1 MASASSYP
9 RLGAALLTIAVTATL
24 FWFGNGLNPIWPLIW
39 IAPLPVLVFASR
51 NSRRATAVTAFLSV
65 WLGSLNLW
73 HYLWVLHAPPAVWLV
88 IFTLAALVY
97 MAAVLLFRALLLR
110 GAVWSALIAFPA
122 AWVVYEFV
130 RNLTTSGGTA
140 GSFAYSQLSFVPFLQ
155 LASLTGPWG
164 MTFFL
169 LLFSAAL
176 AIGWHLST
184 TAPKKAFQVVTT
196 GVGSIVLV
204 LVFGMLRMTMPLHD
218 PQVRVGLIASD
229 ARGNVFVADRGTN
242 TERLLRDYASA
253 ANTLAARGAMV
264 IVLPEKLGTIV
275 GPGTTPTDT
284 IFQSLADKTGD
295 TIVVGLVD
303 VASPIE
309 YNQARVYAPQ
319 ATMSLYDKQHML
331 PPMESMFTP
340 GTSLTLLQR
349 PSGTWGV
356 AICKDMDFSAPS
368 RLYGKAGVGL
378 MLVPGWDFKI
388 DRGWHGHIAIMR
400 GVESGFSIA
409 HAAKNGYLTVSD
421 NRGRILAQTR
431 SDSAPFATLIVQ
443 VPVAHNRTLY
453 LLWGDWFAWLSLA
466 MLGLALIQLFRLRV
480 FPTDDLPGKAR

>member
-1 MASASSYP
+1 MASANNYP
-9 RLGAALLTIAVTATL
+9 RYAVALLTIIASATL
-24 FWFGNGLNPIWPLIW
+24 FWFGNGLNPIWPLMW

-51 NSRRATAVTAFLSV
+51 NSRRATAVTSFFSV

-73 HYLWVLHAPPAVWLV
+73 HYLRILQAPPTVWLV
-88 IFTLAALVY
+88 IFTIAALVF

-130 RNLTTSGGTA
+130 RNVTSSGGTA
-140 GSFAYSQLSFVPFLQ
+140 GSFAYSQLSFLPFLQ

-169 LLFSAAL
+169 LLFSTAL
-176 AIGWHLST
+176 AIAWHLRT
-184 TAPKKAFQVVTT
+184 TAPKKAVQVVIA
-196 GVGSIVLV
+196 GVGSIAGV
-204 LVFGMLRMTMPLHD
+204 LVFGMVRLAMPLHA
-218 PQVRVGLIASD
+218 PQIRVGLIASD
-229 ARGNVFVADRGTN
+229 ARGNMFVAGPGAR
-242 TERLLRDYASA
+242 TERLFRDYAA
-253 ANTLAARGAMV
+253 AADTLASEGAKV
-264 IVLPEKLGTIV
+264 IVLPEKLGTIM
-275 GPGTTPTDT
+275 GRGTTSTDA
-284 IFQSLADKTGD
+284 IFQSLADRTGA

-303 VASPIE
+303 VASPVA
-309 YNQARVYAPQ
+309 YNQARVYEPD
-319 ATMSLYDKQHML
+319 MPISLYDKQHML

-368 RLYGKAGVGL
+368 SLYGKAGVGL
-378 MLVPGWDFKI
+378 LLVPGWDFNI

-400 GVESGFSIA
+400 GIEGGFSIA

-431 SDSAPFATLIVQ
+431 SDSEPFATLIAQ
-443 VPVAHNRTLY
+443 VPVAHDRTLY
-453 LLWGDWFAWLSLA
+453 LQWGDWFAWLSLS
-466 MLGLALIQLFRLRV
+466 MLVLALIRLYQIRLRS
-480 FPTDDLPGKAR
+480 GR

>member
-1 MASASSYP
+1 MASANNYP
-9 RLGAALLTIAVTATL
+9 RFAVALLTIIVSATL
-24 FWFGNGLNPIWPLIW
+24 FWFGDGLNPIWPLMW
-39 IAPLPVLVFASR
+39 IAPLPVLVFATR
-51 NSRRATAVTAFLSV
+51 NPWRATAVTAFFSM

-73 HYLWVLHAPPAVWLV
+73 QYLRILGAPPAAWLV
-88 IFTLAALVY
+88 IFTIAALVF

-110 GAVWSALIAFPA
+110 GVLWSALIAFPA

-130 RNLTTSGGTA
+130 RNVTTSGGTA
-140 GSFAYSQLSFVPFLQ
+140 GSFAYSQLSFLPFLQ
-155 LASLTGPWG
+155 LAFLTGPWG

-169 LLFSAAL
+169 LLFPTAL
-176 AIGWHLST
+176 AIGWHLHT
-184 TAPKKAFQVVTT
+184 TAPKKAAQIVIA
-196 GVGSIVLV
+196 GIASIAMV
-204 LVFGMLRMTMPLHD
+204 LVFGMVRLAMPLHD
-218 PQVRVGLIASD
+218 PQVRMGLIASD
-229 ARGNVFVADRGTN
+229 ARGNVYVADPGAN
-242 TERLLRDYASA
+242 TERLFRNYAA
-253 ANTLAARGAMV
+253 AAETLAASGAKV

-275 GPGTTPTDT
+275 GRGITSTDA
-284 IFQSLADKTGD
+284 IFQSLADKTGA

-303 VASPIE
+303 IASPVE
-309 YNQARVYAPQ
+309 YNQARVYEPE
-319 ATMSLYDKQHML
+319 TPISLYDKQHML
-331 PPMESMFTP
+331 PPVESMFTP

-368 RLYGKAGVGL
+368 RLYGNAGVGL
-378 MLVPGWDFKI
+378 MLVPGWDFGL

-431 SDSAPFATLIVQ
+431 SDSAPFATLIAQ
-443 VPVAHNRTLY
+443 APVAHDRTLY

-466 MLGLALIQLFRLRV
+466 LLMFALVQLFRLREIA
-480 FPTDDLPGKAR
+480 G

>member
-1 MASASSYP
+1 
-9 RLGAALLTIAVTATL
+9 
-24 FWFGNGLNPIWPLIW
+24 
-39 IAPLPVLVFASR
+39 
-51 NSRRATAVTAFLSV
+51 
-65 WLGSLNLW
+65 
-73 HYLWVLHAPPAVWLV
+73 
-88 IFTLAALVY
+88 
-97 MAAVLLFRALLLR
+97 LLFRALLLR

-130 RNLTTSGGTA
+130 RNVTTSGGTA
-140 GSFAYSQLSFVPFLQ
+140 GSFAYSQLSFLPFLQ

-164 MTFFL
+164 MTYFL
-169 LLFSAAL
+169 LLFSTAL
-176 AIGWHLST
+176 AIGWRLRT

-196 GVGSIVLV
+196 GVGSILLV
-204 LVFGMLRMTMPLHD
+204 LVFGMVRLAMPLHD

-229 ARGNVFVADRGTN
+229 ARGNVFVAAPGAN
-242 TERLLRDYASA
+242 TERLFRDYAA
-253 ANTLAARGAMV
+253 AGETLAARGAKV

-275 GPGTTPTDT
+275 GPGATSTDAV
-284 IFQSLADKTGD
+284 FQSLADKTGA

-303 VASPIE
+303 VASPVE
-309 YNQARVYAPQ
+309 YNQARVYAPG
-319 ATMSLYDKQHML
+319 APMSLYDKEHML

-340 GTSLTLLQR
+340 GTKSTLLQR

-378 MLVPGWDFKI
+378 LLVPGWDFNI

-431 SDSAPFATLIVQ
+431 SDSAPFATLIAQ
-443 VPVAHNRTLY
+443 APVAHDRTLY

-466 MLGLALIQLFRLRV
+466 MLALALIQLFRLRAV
-480 FPTDDLPGKAR
+480 PDR